1 MRLSP
6 PTGDNSRV
14 LLCWILGSLA
24 LLSAVIG
31 VWQFVAAMRF
41 PLHQRVMD
49 TSFAPGVTL
58 LKSLKGCDAHTRDC
72 LRSWFTQDYAG
83 PVQIL
88 FAVQD
93 PTDPVCDIVR
103 SFQTK
108 FPLADVRL
116 EIVAKLIGA
125 NAKVAKLAHLE
136 SLVNHELVVISDA
149 DVKVPADLL
158 TNLVA
163 PLRDPGVGLVNCFY
177 RLANPTTA
185 AMRWE
190 AVAINADFWSQV
202 LQARTLKPQDFAL
215 GAAMALP
222 TARLAGIGG
231 FHALVDYLADD
242 YQLGNRIARQGYRI
256 ELCPVV
262 VECWDPPLGWKQVW
276 AHQLRWARTIRVC
289 QPGPFAASILSH
301 QTLWCGAAL
310 IAIVSNSTGHEP
322 WAILAALPFY
332 AGGLRTVLSRML
344 YLKLVPKNSSLWWWD
359 RGYDGFW
366 VFVFTPLKDLLN
378 VAIWFA
384 AFFGNTVVWRGVTY
398 RVGRDGKL
406 TRLT

>member
-1 MRLSP
+1 M
-6 PTGDNSRV
+6 GDNSRV
-14 LLCWILGSLA
+14 LLCWILGVLA
-24 LLSAVIG
+24 LLSAGIG

-41 PLHQRVMD
+41 PLHRRVTD

-93 PTDPVCDIVR
+93 AADPVGEIVR
-103 SFQTK
+103 SLQAE
-108 FPLADVRL
+108 FPQADVRL
-116 EIVAKLIGA
+116 EIVANLLGA
-125 NAKVAKLAHLE
+125 NAKVSKLAHLE
-136 SLVNHELVVISDA
+136 SFVTHEVVVISDA

-158 TNLVA
+158 ANLVA
-163 PLRDPGVGLVNCFY
+163 PLRDPQVGLVNCFY

-202 LQARTLKPQDFAL
+202 LQSRTLKPQDFAL

-242 YQLGNRIARQGYRI
+242 YQLGNRIAKQGYRI

-262 VECWDPPLGWKQVW
+262 VECWDAPMNWRQVW

-289 QPGPFAASILSH
+289 QPGPFAASILSNM
-301 QTLWCGAAL
+301 TLWCAMAL
-310 IAIVSNSTGHEP
+310 VAIMVNTTGNES
-322 WAILAALPFY
+322 WAILAAIPFY
-332 AGGLRTVLSRML
+332 SLGIRIGLARLL
-344 YLKLVPKNSSLWWWD
+344 GLKLTPGNSEPWWWN
-359 RGYDGFW
+359 RGYDGFYPLL
-366 VFVFTPLKDLLN
+366 FAPLKDLLG

-384 AFFGNTVVWRGVTY
+384 AFFGNKVVWRGVTY

-406 TRLT
+406 TRLK